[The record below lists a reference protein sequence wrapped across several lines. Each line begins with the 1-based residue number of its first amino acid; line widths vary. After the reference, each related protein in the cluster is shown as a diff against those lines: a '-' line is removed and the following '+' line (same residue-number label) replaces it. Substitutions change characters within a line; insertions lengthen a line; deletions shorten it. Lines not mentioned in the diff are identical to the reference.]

1 MADIKFLAGLDID
14 GNIDLNKGQLQAA
27 VIHPLASNPSSP
39 SVGQLYYNTG
49 DDELKVYTS
58 GGWIAVGAD
67 TDNYVD
73 DGFYNA
79 STGIITLE
87 RTGSLGNIDISGLL
101 QIGTTSTTALA
112 GNTTTISA
120 QQASDISDNN
130 DKVSFPGFGTTA
142 GTALEGDT
150 TTISSQ
156 QASDILTNNNKTSF
170 PGFGTTAGKALEGN
184 TSLFVAKA
192 GDTMTGNLNI
202 ANDNAKIV
210 LGNTGATNTSNRI
223 EGIGETGKTFIQ
235 FGYNENDGGDE
246 FQRIALSYNGGG
258 GDYIFLSANVE
269 EENLPADGI
278 KSGSIKIGS
287 STTNFV
293 MDNIYLNAFD
303 TRVSGRLQ
311 VLGTGQSSFTGQV
324 TIPETPAAASDAASK
339 AYVDSVVTGQLIYQG
354 GYDASI
360 APPTGSSILKGFTYT
375 VTASGDGNGF
385 FTTELEVGDL
395 IIAESN
401 NPTTETDW
409 TEVNKNVDLAT
420 TSSVGVASFSSSN
433 FAVSSA
439 GQVTV
444 KNNGIALGT
453 ETTGN
458 YVASVSGSTNV
469 TVSGGTGEGSTPSI
483 SVPNSNIDARITNRQ
498 YAGLI
503 GGSTSV
509 TIAASTHGLGSD
521 SSQFMVQLVEVSSGE
536 TVHAE
541 VTRGASGAVTIAFTT
556 APSANAIR
564 VLINKIG

>member
-73 DGFYNA
+73 DGSYNA

-87 RTGSLGNIDISGLL
+87 RTGSLADINITGLL
-101 QIGTTSTTALA
+101 QLGTTSTTALA
-112 GNTTTISA
+112 GNTRTINSTEIGKLGNITVT
-120 QQASDISDNN
+120 QAVDLDTMEEDVSTNN
-130 DKVSFPGFGTTA
+130 DKNSYPTADATKVGFITITGAVDLDTIDSDVSN
-142 GTALEGDT
+142 
-150 TTISSQ
+150 
-156 QASDILTNNNKTSF
+156 NNNKTSF
-170 PGFGTTAGKALEGN
+170 PGFGTTAGKALEG
-184 TSLFVAKA
+184 
-192 GDTMTGNLNI
+192 DTVI
-202 ANDNAKIV
+202 
-210 LGNTGATNTSNRI
+210 
-223 EGIGETGKTFIQ
+223 
-235 FGYNENDGGDE
+235 
-246 FQRIALSYNGGG
+246 
-258 GDYIFLSANVE
+258 
-269 EENLPADGI
+269 
-278 KSGSIKIGS
+278 
-287 STTNFV
+287 
-293 MDNIYLNAFD
+293 
-303 TRVSGRLQ
+303 
-311 VLGTGQSSFTGQV
+311 
-324 TIPETPAAASDAASK
+324 PAAANNGTLTIQGGGIVSVSPTNTFGANQSSNATITITATEADTLATVTARGATTSTALTLGQVDMLGDLDMNSGKIVSLADPTTAQGAATK
-339 AYVDSVVTGQLIYQG
+339 NYVDNAVTGQLIYQG
-354 GYDASI
+354 GYNASA

-375 VTASGDGNGF
+375 VTTAGDGNGF
-385 FTTELEVGDL
+385 FTTELEIGDL
-395 IIAESN
+395 IIAESD
-401 NPTTETDW
+401 NPTTEADW

-420 TSSVGVASFSSSN
+420 TSTVGVASFSSSN

-439 GQVTV
+439 GEVTV

-483 SVPNSNIDARITNRQ
+483 SVPNSNIDVRITNRQ

-503 GGSTSV
+503 GGSTSI
-509 TIAASTHGLGSD
+509 TIPASTHGLGSD
-521 SSQFMVQLVEVSSGE
+521 SSQFMIQLVEVSSGE